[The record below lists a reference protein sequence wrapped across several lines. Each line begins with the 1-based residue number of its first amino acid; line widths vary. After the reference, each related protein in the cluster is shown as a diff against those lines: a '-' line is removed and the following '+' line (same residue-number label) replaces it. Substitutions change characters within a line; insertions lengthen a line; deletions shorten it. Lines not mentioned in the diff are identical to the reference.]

1 MFSDYL
7 YKPHLKS
14 EQGGTHNTLKN
25 CPKKDM
31 NNTNNKK
38 KMR

>member
-14 EQGGTHNTLKN
+14 EQGGTHNTLK
-25 CPKKDM
+25 KDM